1 MNGPARAVTIFLAVL
16 LLAYLAIC
24 VALFAF
30 QRSLIYFPQPKSW
43 GDPATALHIQT
54 PDADLVLTTRPAAGP
69 KAILY
74 FGGNGEDV
82 SANLPS
88 FSDAFPAHAIYL
100 LHYRG
105 YGGSTGS
112 PTEKALQSDALAVFD
127 HVRRTHPNIAV
138 VGRSLGSGVA
148 IQVASKREVSRLVL
162 VTPYNSLQELAMN
175 QFPWFP
181 VKWLL
186 TDRFESWKHAGQ
198 VTAPALLIM
207 AENDEVIP
215 RQSSEQLFARFKP
228 GTATFE
234 VLPGTSHNTIS
245 DSPRYL
251 PLLQSVL

>member
-1 MNGPARAVTIFLAVL
+1 MVRRAVTVFLVVVV
-16 LLAYLAIC
+16 LAYLGIC
-24 VALFAF
+24 AALFAF

-43 GDPATALHIQT
+43 GGPATTLHLQT

-112 PTEKALQSDALAVFD
+112 PTEKAIQSDALAVFD

-198 VTAPALLIM
+198 ITAPSLLIA

-215 RQSSEQLFARFKP
+215 KQSSEQLFARFKP

>member
-1 MNGPARAVTIFLAVL
+1 MTVFLVVVV
-16 LLAYLAIC
+16 LAYLGIC
-24 VALFAF
+24 AALFAF

-43 GDPATALHIQT
+43 GGPATTLHLQT

-112 PTEKALQSDALAVFD
+112 PTEKAIQSDALAVFD

-198 VTAPALLIM
+198 ITAPSLLIA

-215 RQSSEQLFARFKP
+215 KQSSEQLFARFKP

>member
-1 MNGPARAVTIFLAVL
+1 MARRKVTVFLVL
-16 LLAYLAIC
+16 MVLAYLGIC
-24 VALFAF
+24 VLLFAF
-30 QRSLIYFPQPKSW
+30 QRSLIYFPQPRSW
-43 GDPATALHIQT
+43 GGPATTLHIQT
-54 PDADLVLTTRPAAGP
+54 PEADLVLTTRPAAGP

-112 PTEKALQSDALAVFD
+112 PTEKAIQSDALAVFD

-198 VTAPALLIM
+198 ITAPALLIT

-245 DSPRYL
+245 DSPRYI